1 VALREAYLQNREA
14 EIAALKAKDGEAAPI
29 AAFDDPLADPAA
41 DRRHRPNR
49 RLRLALLRLR
59 PRRQARAPR

>member
-14 EIAALKAKDGEAAPI
+14 EIAAIKAKDGQAAPI

-41 DRRHRPNR
+41 PST
-49 RLRLALLRLR
+49 
-59 PRRQARAPR
+59 